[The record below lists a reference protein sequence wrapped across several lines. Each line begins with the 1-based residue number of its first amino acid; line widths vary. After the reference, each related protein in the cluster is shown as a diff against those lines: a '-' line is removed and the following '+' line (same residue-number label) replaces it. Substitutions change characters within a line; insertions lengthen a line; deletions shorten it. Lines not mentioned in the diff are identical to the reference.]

1 MIRVT
6 LHYNIYSEKENDGG
20 IIYLQKVSFI
30 LINEFL
36 LILYKKRI
44 LDRP

>member
-1 MIRVT
+1 MIRAT
-6 LHYNIYSEKENDGG
+6 LHYNIYSGKENDGD
-20 IIYLQKVSFI
+20 IIYIQKVSFI